1 MLQRLA
7 AALLALALLMGM
19 CAAAQAEDE
28 IITAREMMA
37 LLDGFVADRG
47 AEHLAEWQAMFPAAR
62 ASDAQLTRADG
73 ICMLYG
79 AACTARPDKVALGD
93 NWWPLHEKIGEKI
106 WDEYPV
112 NEALFGETVYEP
124 SPWHEWSY
132 SASAYFFALDVRDWD
147 GEMLFDYDPEAN
159 TLHADAPLTRADAK
173 TAIARLTSRWSPLE
187 GSVTAREMMARL
199 DRFVEAAA
207 PEKLGE
213 WPGDVPG
220 GAGERRDADARG
232 RRFCCVLRGLH
243 SADGTVCNRGKCG
256 TDGGEDRRYL
266 EWI

>member
-1 MLQRLA
+1 MLQRFA
-7 AALLALALLMGM
+7 AALLALALLMGT

-37 LLDGFVADRG
+37 LLDGFVADKG
-47 AEHLAEWQAMFPAAR
+47 AERLAEWQAMFPAAR
-62 ASDAQLTRADG
+62 ESDAKLTRADG

-79 AACTARPDKVALGD
+79 AACTARPDKVELGD
-93 NWWPLHEKIGEKI
+93 NCWTLHEKIGEKI
-106 WDEYPV
+106 WDEYAV

-124 SPWHEWSY
+124 SPWHEWNY

-159 TLHADAPLTRADAK
+159 TLHTDAPLTRADAK
-173 TAIARLTSRWSPLE
+173 TAIARPTEQMVADRGLGYRAGDDGAA
-187 GSVTAREMMARL
+187 GSVCGGRRAGKAERVA
-199 DRFVEAAA
+199 
-207 PEKLGE
+207 
-213 WPGDVPG
+213 GDVPG
-220 GAGERRDADARG
+220 CAGKRRDADACG
-232 RRFCCVLRGLH
+232 RRFCCVLRSLH
-243 SADGTVCNRGKCG
+243 SADGTVCNREKCG